1 MEAKHRMST
10 RSKAYLASIMEASIQ
25 ARIEASIE
33 PRHGS
38 LEARCGRIE
47 EASISFLEDD
57 EEGCVETRGDP
68 AEGELEKTRLMAKTS
83 DLKQQ

>member
-1 MEAKHRMST
+1 MEAKHQMST
-10 RSKAYLASIMEASIQ
+10 RSKAYLTSIIEASIQ

-57 EEGCVETRGDP
+57 EERAVSKHGVTQQK
-68 AEGELEKTRLMAKTS
+68 ASSKARLMAQTRDPK
-83 DLKQQ
+83 